1 MYPSIFLISILNKP
15 LLCIVPTHISHQYSQ
30 QIIIMYCTHPYYS
43 SVFSTNHYYVLYPS
57 IFLIFLIS
65 ILNKSLLCIV
75 PIPYYVLY
83 SYYSVFSTNHYYVL
97 YPSIFLISI
106 LNKSL
111 LCIVP
116 IHITHKYSQQTI
128 IMYCTHP
135 YFSSVFST
143 NHYYVLYP
151 SILLISILNKSLL
164 CIVPI
169 HITHKYSQQTIIMYC
184 THPTHQYS
192 LLCIVPIHITHKYS
206 QQTIIMY
213 CTHPYLCIVLISI
226 LNKPLLCIVPILI
239 FSHQYCTHHITQQT
253 IIMYCTHPYFSSV
266 FSTNH
271 YYVLYPSILLISI
284 LNKSLLCIV
293 PIHITHKYSQQT
305 IIMYCTHPYFSSVFS
320 TNHYYVLYPPIF
332 LISILNKP
340 LLCIV
345 PIHITHKYSQQIII
359 MYCTHPYFSSVFST
373 NHYYVLYPSILLI
386 SILNK
391 SLLCIVP
398 IHITHQYSQQTI
410 IMYCT
415 HPYFSSVFSTN
426 HYYVLYPSILLIS
439 ILNNYVLY
447 HYYVLYPSI
456 FLISILNKPLLCI
469 VPTHISHISHHY
481 YVLYSIL
488 QIHYYVLYP
497 SIFLISILNKSL
509 LCIVPIHITHKYS
522 QQTIIMY
529 CTHPYFSS
537 VFSTNH
543 YYVLY
548 PSILLISILN
558 KPLLCIVPIHI
569 SHQYSQQII
578 IMYCTHPYFSSV
590 FSTNHYYVLY
600 PSILLIS
607 ILNKSLLCIVPI
619 HITHKYSQQI
629 IIMYCTHPYY
639 S

>member
-1 MYPSIFLISILNKP
+1 MYCTHPYFSSVFSTNHYYVLYPSILLISILNKP

-30 QIIIMYCTHPYYS
+30 QTIIMYCTHPYYS
-43 SVFSTNHYYVLYPS
+43 
-57 IFLIFLIS
+57 
-65 ILNKSLLCIV
+65 
-75 PIPYYVLY
+75 
-83 SYYSVFSTNHYYVL
+83 SVFSTNHYYVL

-128 IMYCTHP
+128 IMYCTHYYVLYP

-164 CIVPI
+164 CIVPT
-169 HITHKYSQQTIIMYC
+169 HIS
-184 THPTHQYS
+184 HQ
-192 LLCIVPIHITHKYS
+192 YS

-213 CTHPYLCIVLISI
+213 CTHPY
-226 LNKPLLCIVPILI
+226 
-239 FSHQYCTHHITQQT
+239 Y
-253 IIMYCTHPYFSSV
+253 SSV

-293 PIHITHKYSQQT
+293 PTHISHQYSQQT
-305 IIMYCTHPYFSSVFS
+305 IIMYCTHPY
-320 TNHYYVLYPPIF
+320 Y
-332 LISILNKP
+332 
-340 LLCIV
+340 
-345 PIHITHKYSQQIII
+345 
-359 MYCTHPYFSSVFST
+359 SSVFST

-391 SLLCIVP
+391 CIVPLLCIVP
-398 IHITHQYSQQTI
+398 IHISHQ
-410 IMYCT
+410 
-415 HPYFSSVFSTN
+415 FSTN
-426 HYYVLYPSILLIS
+426 HSQ
-439 ILNNYVLY
+439 
-447 HYYVLYPSI
+447 HQ
-456 FLISILNKPLLCI
+456 F
-469 VPTHISHISHHY
+469 
-481 YVLYSIL
+481 
-488 QIHYYVLYP
+488 
-497 SIFLISILNKSL
+497 SL
-509 LCIVPIHITHKYS
+509 LCIVPIHITHKFLNKPLLCIVPIHITHQYS

-569 SHQYSQQII
+569 SHQYSQQ
-578 IMYCTHPYFSSV
+578 T
-590 FSTNHYYVLY
+590 
-600 PSILLIS
+600 
-607 ILNKSLLCIVPI
+607 
-619 HITHKYSQQI
+619 

>member
-1 MYPSIFLISILNKP
+1 
-15 LLCIVPTHISHQYSQ
+15 
-30 QIIIMYCTHPYYS
+30 
-43 SVFSTNHYYVLYPS
+43 
-57 IFLIFLIS
+57 
-65 ILNKSLLCIV
+65 
-75 PIPYYVLY
+75 
-83 SYYSVFSTNHYYVL
+83 
-97 YPSIFLISI
+97 
-106 LNKSL
+106 
-111 LCIVP
+111 
-116 IHITHKYSQQTI
+116 
-128 IMYCTHP
+128 MYCTHP

-164 CIVPI
+164 CIVPT
-169 HITHKYSQQTIIMYC
+169 HI
-184 THPTHQYS
+184 THQYS
-192 LLCIVPIHITHKYS
+192 
-206 QQTIIMY
+206 QQIIIMY
-213 CTHPYLCIVLISI
+213 CTHPYYSA
-226 LNKPLLCIVPILI
+226 
-239 FSHQYCTHHITQQT
+239 
-253 IIMYCTHPYFSSV
+253 

-284 LNKSLLCIV
+284 LNKS
-293 PIHITHKYSQQT
+293 
-305 IIMYCTHPYFSSVFS
+305 
-320 TNHYYVLYPPIF
+320 
-332 LISILNKP
+332 

-398 IHITHQYSQQTI
+398 IHITHKYSQQTI

-415 HPYFSSVFSTN
+415 HLYFSSVFSTN

-439 ILNNYVLY
+439 ILNK
-447 HYYVLYPSI
+447 I
-456 FLISILNKPLLCI
+456 
-469 VPTHISHISHHY
+469 
-481 YVLYSIL
+481 
-488 QIHYYVLYP
+488 
-497 SIFLISILNKSL
+497 
-509 LCIVPIHITHKYS
+509 
-522 QQTIIMY
+522 IIMY

-569 SHQYSQQII
+569 SHQYSQQ
-578 IMYCTHPYFSSV
+578 T
-590 FSTNHYYVLY
+590 
-600 PSILLIS
+600 
-607 ILNKSLLCIVPI
+607 
-619 HITHKYSQQI
+619 